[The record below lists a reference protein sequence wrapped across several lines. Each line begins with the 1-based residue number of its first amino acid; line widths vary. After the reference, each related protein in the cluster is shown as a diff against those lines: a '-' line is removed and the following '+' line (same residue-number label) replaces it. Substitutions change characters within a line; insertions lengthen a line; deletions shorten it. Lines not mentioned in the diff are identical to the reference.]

1 MYFLTSTMKE
11 IEKSE
16 NLKFFM
22 ALIKEGWELDFYNYG
37 VKLEKK
43 DFSYF
48 VNFSDGD
55 CPELTIYKDGQ
66 AIAGG
71 AVCKFFNLGM
81 QAIKKALR
89 EIKKIAI
96 DAIAN
101 NEPFFYKT

>member
-43 DFSYF
+43 IF
-48 VNFSDGD
+48 
-55 CPELTIYKDGQ
+55 PTLLILAT
-66 AIAGG
+66 AI
-71 AVCKFFNLGM
+71 VPNLLYTRTG
-81 QAIKKALR
+81 R
-89 EIKKIAI
+89 R
-96 DAIAN
+96 
-101 NEPFFYKT
+101 